1 MRTRSWGER
10 GAEVLWALVLVSLPV
25 TSFRYYPRVFGAMVR
40 PLAFVPL
47 LMFLGWQVIRWR
59 RGHTALPRRGW
70 ALWLPWGLWLAWA
83 LVTTGAALARG
94 GPAPYLGTDYPARAL
109 RAWVSVAVGQA
120 FFLGGLWAHARADD
134 ASLRRT
140 LRWLLLGF
148 ALTAMWGSLQ
158 TLAVVTHWKD
168 LARVLDNLQ
177 GLISVRGWGDHRRIQ
192 GLAFEPSWFADQL
205 TRLYLPWLV
214 AWWWS
219 GYRWGA
225 RRWAGIGVALVF
237 GLLFWTYSRTGLLTA
252 IAVLGLVG
260 GIALLRAWS
269 TGHQIAAREL
279 GRRLWFGVI
288 ALLAIGGL
296 AVFANQ
302 RHDYVRVLL
311 NVPRDKP
318 LIYYFVNIR
327 AGPRLAYA
335 WAGAV
340 IYAQHPWLGVGLG
353 GTPLYMEAALPEW
366 SRTIL
371 WEIARVTSPQHR
383 TLLNPKNL
391 YVRALAETGTL
402 GGILVVLFVSL
413 WLAASGRYLWQAKD
427 ARERLIGLAALW
439 AGLATAVVWSSLDS
453 LALPNFWLNAGIL
466 AAYLEASL
474 TQQSRQVQSR

>member
-1 MRTRSWGER
+1 MRARPWGER
-10 GAEVLWALVLVSLPV
+10 GAEVLWALVLLSLPV
-25 TSFRYYPRVFGAMVR
+25 TSFRYYPRAFGAMVR

-47 LMFLGWQVIRWR
+47 LLFLGWQAVRWL
-59 RGHTALPRRGW
+59 RGRAALPRRGW

-83 LVTTGAALARG
+83 LVTTGVALARG

-120 FFLGGLWAHARADD
+120 FFLGGLWAHTRADD

-148 ALTAMWGSLQ
+148 ALVALWGSLQ
-158 TLAVVTHWKD
+158 TLAVVTHWTR
-168 LARVLDNLQ
+168 LAQVLDSLQ
-177 GLISVRGWGDHRRIQ
+177 GRIALRGWGDYRRIQ

-219 GYRWGA
+219 GYRWGP
-225 RRWAGIGVALVF
+225 RRWAWLGVVLVF

-252 IAVLGLVG
+252 MAVLGLVG
-260 GIALLRAWS
+260 GVALVRAWS
-269 TGHQIAAREL
+269 AGHRVAARAL
-279 GRRLWFGVI
+279 GQRLWVGAAV
-288 ALLAIGGL
+288 LLALGGL
-296 AVFANQ
+296 AVIANQ
-302 RHDYVRVLL
+302 RYDYLRVLL

-318 LIYYFVNIR
+318 IIYYFVNIR

-335 WAGAV
+335 WAAAV

-353 GTPLYMEAALPEW
+353 GAALYMEPALPEW

-371 WEIARVTSPQHR
+371 WEIARVTSPLHR

-391 YVRALAETGTL
+391 YVRALAETGAL
-402 GGILVVLFVSL
+402 GGILVVLFMVL
-413 WLAASGRYLWQAKD
+413 WLAASSRHLWQARE
-427 ARERLIGLAALW
+427 ARGRLIGLAALW
-439 AGLATAVVWSSLDS
+439 AGLATAMVWSSLDS

-466 AAYLEASL
+466 APYLEARLPRRSP
-474 TQQSRQVQSR
+474 QAPSS